1 MPKLSRRQFI
11 ETSAAAAVATALPAV
26 LHAAA
31 PTKPRNVV
39 FISVDDLNTSI
50 GCYGNTEV
58 HTPNIDRLAARGVR
72 FARTYCQY
80 AWCSPSRTSL
90 LTGYAPD
97 TTGVYDLNTHFR
109 KTIPNVTTLPQL
121 FRKNGYYVARVGKIY
136 HQSNP
141 EGIGEAGRMDD
152 PASWD
157 YVYDPAGADH
167 TKEESELTI
176 FGPRHNLG
184 STIAYHESEAADD
197 QITDHIG
204 ADHFID
210 LLKAKKDKPFFLA
223 FGMYR
228 PHVPWVVPKAYF
240 DMYPVEKIKAR
251 TYAPAELTQ
260 APAVAYATR
269 PVNGGMDEMQ
279 SRMAIRAYYAAA
291 SFMDAQVGRVLDA
304 IKELGLEDNTTV
316 VFWADHGWALGEH
329 GQWQKEALWDTVGH
343 VPTIMAGAGV
353 TAHGK
358 SCMRTTEHLDMYPTL
373 AEMFQLK
380 GVPADLHGRSLLPL
394 LGNPDAQRDKPAVSQ
409 LLRTKEKNGAVAGY
423 SIRNER
429 YRYTSWGDGTIGEE
443 LYDYE
448 SDPHEVKNLAA
459 DPASAKLKADLK
471 AQLAA
476 ITASRK
482 PGGKQK
488 A

>member
-1 MPKLSRRQFI
+1 MTDLSRRDFLKAG
-11 ETSAAAAVATALPAV
+11 AAAAATTAVPAK
-26 LHAAA
+26 LGAAHG
-31 PTKPRNVV
+31 KRNVL
-39 FISVDDLNTSI
+39 FIAVDDLNHSL
-50 GCYGNTEV
+50 GCYGEPV
-58 HTPNIDRLAARGVR
+58 HTPNLDALAARGVR
-72 FARTYCQY
+72 FDASYCQY
-80 AWCSPSRTSL
+80 PLCGPSRSSL
-90 LTGYAPD
+90 MTGLAPD
-97 TTGVYDLNTHFR
+97 TTKVLNNGPQFR
-109 KTIPNVTTLPQL
+109 ERMPDAVPIPEL
-121 FRKNGYYVARVGKIY
+121 FRKNGYYVARVGKVY
-136 HQSNP
+136 HANDP
-141 EGIGEAGRMDD
+141 MDEGQDGADD
-152 PASWD
+152 PASWEYKYND
-157 YVYDPAGADH
+157 AGVDRTDELKKVEIYSAPEKTNIGDAIGLYKSPAPD
-167 TKEESELTI
+167 
-176 FGPRHNLG
+176 R
-184 STIAYHESEAADD
+184 
-197 QITDHIG
+197 QITDSIG
-204 ADHFID
+204 ADEIIR
-210 LLKAKKDKPFFLA
+210 LLKENKDKPFFIAYGL
-223 FGMYR
+223 YR
-228 PHVPWVVPKAYF
+228 PHVPWVVPQAYF
-240 DMYPVEKIKAR
+240 DMYPLESIHPQPFD
-251 TYAPAELTQ
+251 PAEMKQ
-260 APAVAYATR
+260 APEA
-269 PVNGGMDEMQ
+269 
-279 SRMAIRAYYAAA
+279 AYYVKTPNYGMNEDHCKRAIQGYYA
-291 SFMDAQVGRVLDA
+291 STTFIDVQIGRVLA
-304 IKELGLEDNTTV
+304 ALKELGLEDDTVV